1 MQGELSAIGDV
12 VTGALG
18 ARALEPGAGDA
29 GHGHGGGICLNCG
42 TRLTGAYCHACGQS
56 GEVHRSVGA
65 IGHEIAHGVFH
76 FEGKV
81 WRTLPL
87 LALHPGVL
95 TRRYIA
101 GERARFVSPLALFLF
116 TVFLLFATISW
127 MGWDGGGATT
137 DATPATHQIANA
149 HAVDRAATQLA
160 IQQRERQRLAAAGK
174 PTADM
179 DASIATLQATID
191 GLGVLQ
197 NRGNRDALRPI
208 ATKFHTG
215 WVRLDDGID
224 AAAANPALAIYK
236 LQASAYKYSWLL
248 IPLSTPFVALLFLWR
263 RRFTLY
269 DHAIFVTYS
278 IAFMML
284 LLIVLTIGGAIGLDS
299 AWIGLAAMIVPPVH
313 MFAQLRGAYSLGK
326 ASAAWRTAALLT
338 FSFTVLTGFAALLLI
353 HGLMD

>member
-1 MQGELSAIGDV
+1 MHGELSAIGDV
-12 VTGALG
+12 MTGTIG
-18 ARALEPGAGDA
+18 AHTLEPNTGEVGY
-29 GHGHGGGICLNCG
+29 GHGDGMCLNCG

-56 GEVHRSVGA
+56 AEVHRSVGA

-87 LALHPGVL
+87 LVLHPGTL

-127 MGWDGGGATT
+127 VGWDVGGMTA
-137 DATPATHQIANA
+137 DASPAAHQIANA
-149 HAVDRAATQLA
+149 QAVDKANATLA
-160 IQQRERQRLAAAGK
+160 KEQRLRAQLTATGK
-174 PTADM
+174 PTRDV
-179 DASIATLQATID
+179 DASIAALQATID

-197 NRGNRDALRPI
+197 TRIGSGTLHPIENR
-208 ATKFHTG
+208 FHTG
-215 WVRLDDGID
+215 WARLDEGID
-224 AAAANPALAIYK
+224 QATGNPALAIYK
-236 LQASAYKYSWLL
+236 LQSSAYKYSWLL

-278 IAFMML
+278 IAFMMM
-284 LLIVLTIGGAIGLDS
+284 LLIVLTIAGMMGLDGG
-299 AWIGLAAMIVPPVH
+299 WIGLAAMMVPPAH
-313 MFAQLRGAYSLGK
+313 MFAQLRGAYSLGRI
-326 ASAAWRTAALLT
+326 SAAWRTVALLT
-338 FSFTVLTGFAALLLI
+338 FSFTVLLGFAALLLI